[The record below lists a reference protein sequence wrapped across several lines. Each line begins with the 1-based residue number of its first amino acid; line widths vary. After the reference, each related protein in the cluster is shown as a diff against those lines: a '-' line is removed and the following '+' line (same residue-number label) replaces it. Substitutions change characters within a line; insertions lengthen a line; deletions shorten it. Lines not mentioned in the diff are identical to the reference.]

1 MKHYFLIALAGV
13 LWGTLTLIFKALDAA
28 GITALQAVFVRNGF
42 AALILWTVL
51 GIRKPSALKLKRPAH
66 LLYFVGT
73 GMVSLAFFSACYFI
87 CIAEAGVGI
96 AALLLYTAPAF
107 IMLLSAPLFKEKIT
121 TRKLCALGMTIFG
134 CGLVTGAFTGT
145 MTLTPYALLIGLCS
159 GLGYALYTIF
169 GKYALRHYDSLTI
182 TSYTVLFAALGV
194 LPFCDLG
201 GAVSILVSDPP
212 LLLAGAASAVLCT
225 IIPYLSYTK
234 GLTAV
239 EGGKASI
246 IASVEPVVAAI
257 IGFAFFDEGMPPAKL
272 IGMALVLCAILLLN
286 LPQKKKS

>member
-28 GITALQAVFVRNGF
+28 GITALQAVLVRNGF
-42 AALILWTVL
+42 AALILWSVL
-51 GIRKPSALKLKRPAH
+51 AVRKPSALKLKRPAH
-66 LLYFVGT
+66 LLYFVGN
-73 GMVSLAFFSACYFI
+73 GMVSLAFFSACYYI

-121 TRKLCALGMTIFG
+121 PRKLCALAMTIFG
-134 CGLVTGAFTGT
+134 CGLVTGAFTGA

-182 TSYTVLFAALGV
+182 TAYTVLFAALGV
-194 LPFCDLG
+194 LPFCNFG
-201 GAVSILVSDPP
+201 GVVSILSSDPS
-212 LLLAGAASAVLCT
+212 LLLAGVASAVLCT

-246 IASVEPVVAAI
+246 IASVEPVVAAA
-257 IGFAFFDEGMPPAKL
+257 IGFIFFNEGMPPAKL

-286 LPQKKKS
+286 LPQKKTT

>member
-1 MKHYFLIALAGV
+1 MKHYLLIALAGV

-28 GITALQAVFVRNGF
+28 GITALQAVLVRNGI
-42 AALILWTVL
+42 AALLLWGVL
-51 GIRKPSALKLKRPAH
+51 AVRKPSALRLKRPAH

-73 GMVSLAFFSACYFI
+73 GMVSLAFFSACYYI

-107 IMLLSAPLFKEKIT
+107 IMLLSAPLFRERIT
-121 TRKLCALGMTIFG
+121 GRKLCALVMTIFG
-134 CGLVTGAFTGT
+134 CGLVTGAFTGA

-169 GKYALRHYDSLTI
+169 GKFALRHYDSLTI

-194 LPFCDLG
+194 LPFCDALG
-201 GAVSILVSDPP
+201 AAAILASDPA
-212 LLLAGAASAVLCT
+212 LLLAGVASAVLCT
-225 IIPYLSYTK
+225 IIPYLAYTK

-239 EGGKASI
+239 EGGRASI
-246 IASVEPVVAAI
+246 IASVEPVVAAA
-257 IGFAFFDEGMPPAKL
+257 IGFLFFEEGMPPAKL
-272 IGMALVLCAILLLN
+272 LGMALVLCAILLLN
-286 LPQKKKS
+286 LPQRNQE

>member
-42 AALILWTVL
+42 AALILWGVL
-51 GIRKPSALKLKRPAH
+51 AARKPSALKLKRPAH

-73 GMVSLAFFSACYFI
+73 GMVSLAFFSACYYI

-121 TRKLCALGMTIFG
+121 PRKLCALAMTIFG

-145 MTLTPYALLIGLCS
+145 MTLTPYALFIGLCS
-159 GLGYALYTIF
+159 GFGYALYTIF

-182 TSYTVLFAALGV
+182 TAYTVLFAALGV
-194 LPFCDLG
+194 LPFCDPAGTVSVLT
-201 GAVSILVSDPP
+201 GAPS
-212 LLLAGAASAVLCT
+212 LLLAGIASAVLCT

-239 EGGKASI
+239 EGGKASF
-246 IASVEPVVAAI
+246 IASVEPVVAAV
-257 IGFAFFDEGMPPAKL
+257 IGFVFFNEGMPLAKL
-272 IGMALVLCAILLLN
+272 IGMLLVLCAILLLN
-286 LPQKKKS
+286 LPQKKTT